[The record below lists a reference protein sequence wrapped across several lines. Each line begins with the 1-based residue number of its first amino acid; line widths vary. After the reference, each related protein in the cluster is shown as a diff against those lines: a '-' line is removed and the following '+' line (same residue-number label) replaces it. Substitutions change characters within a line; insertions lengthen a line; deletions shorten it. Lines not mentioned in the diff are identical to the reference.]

1 MVFEVNLMKPE
12 ETIEQYLRTRAEQLG
27 FLCYKFTSPGNNG
40 VPDRILIGHG
50 STIFIETKAPG
61 EKPRKLQEKV
71 IERIN
76 NHGGIAMFVDNKNDI
91 DTILEA
97 IIEQENN
104 RAKTSLKKVS
114 SK

>member
-1 MVFEVNLMKPE
+1 MVFEVNIMKPE

-50 STIFIETKAPG
+50 TTFFVETKAPG

-76 NHGGIAMFVDNKNDI
+76 NHGGIAMVIDNKDDI

-97 IIEQENN
+97 IIQQKNT
-104 RAKTSLKKVS
+104 RVKKSRKKVS

>member
-1 MVFEVNLMKPE
+1 MKPE

-50 STIFIETKAPG
+50 STFFVETKAPD

-76 NHGGIAMFVDNKNDI
+76 NHGGIAMIIDNKNDI
-91 DTILEA
+91 DIILEA
-97 IIEQENN
+97 IIQQENTGKKS
-104 RAKTSLKKVS
+104 RKKVS